1 MTATTKMKK
10 TTNRA
15 WGVGRAGTRAL
26 LDRTGRS
33 LDKARRTVTQQDA
46 FEAYNDALEDM
57 ARTVAHLYSQL
68 EELQDVVSGLAQSES
83 SGPK

>member
-1 MTATTKMKK
+1 MTTTAKVRNGTYRAMGASRSGARVLMAK
-10 TTNRA
+10 TNKA
-15 WGVGRAGTRAL
+15 
-26 LDRTGRS
+26 
-33 LDKARRTVTQQDA
+33 LDKARRAVTQQDA